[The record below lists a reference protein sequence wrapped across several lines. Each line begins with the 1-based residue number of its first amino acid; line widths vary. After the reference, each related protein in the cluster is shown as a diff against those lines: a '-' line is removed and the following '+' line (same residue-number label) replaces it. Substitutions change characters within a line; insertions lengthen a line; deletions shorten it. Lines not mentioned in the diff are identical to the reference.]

1 MAFSSVN
8 AESAYLS
15 RSAGFPV
22 LSEICRR
29 VHLFRFLS
37 WRRIACL
44 YFPSGVKGR
53 LILSWNSIQ
62 LAAFDRRLL
71 ALEIVV
77 RGEDGRN
84 GMKSQLNKLCDRFDQ
99 FEKKGIRL
107 IAIGT
112 ALPGIVFAVL
122 GVLRFI
128 GKL

>member
-1 MAFSSVN
+1 MTVSSEEFHDLAKHCQTCHEETRDN
-8 AESAYLS
+8 LS
-15 RSAGFPV
+15 
-22 LSEICRR
+22 
-29 VHLFRFLS
+29 
-37 WRRIACL
+37 
-44 YFPSGVKGR
+44 
-53 LILSWNSIQ
+53 
-62 LAAFDRRLL
+62 AFDRRLL

-112 ALPGIVFAVL
+112 ALPGIVVAVL
-122 GVLRFI
+122 GVLKFI